1 LLIYSLYICYS
12 KSDLSQVRNGKPLR
26 FVFWGSLRPSADWV
40 WDWVALG
47 WPKRG
52 AREAQASIQES
63 ALLATKAEKRLGW
76 GGKSPGSPGSPKSKK
91 EKLTGGLRQMD

>member
-40 WDWVALG
+40 WDWVWDWVALG

-52 AREAQASIQES
+52 PSVAQGRP
-63 ALLATKAEKRLGW
+63 KRRFKKVLCLQQKLKKGRV
-76 GGKSPGSPGSPKSKK
+76 GRKSP
-91 EKLTGGLRQMD
+91 EIAENRRDRRDRV